1 MHSVVLPGT
10 WLLFLPCTWS
20 ISLSAPAGQLPD
32 MTMLALFAL
41 GSFSMR
47 AAACTI
53 NDMWDKD
60 YDAQVCCGYVQFT
73 FPVFLHLFCT
83 IILSE
88 LVSFLVS
95 DFYWLASGKTSTGH
109 AKNISS
115 LKNFA
120 AF

>member
-1 MHSVVLPGT
+1 MHKYVVAMYDLP
-10 WLLFLPCTWS
+10 FL
-20 ISLSAPAGQLPD
+20 
-32 MTMLALFAL
+32 
-41 GSFSMR
+41 SF
-47 AAACTI
+47 
-53 NDMWDKD
+53 
-60 YDAQVCCGYVQFT
+60 YV
-73 FPVFLHLFCT
+73 FCT

-120 AF
+120 DF

>member
-1 MHSVVLPGT
+1 M
-10 WLLFLPCTWS
+10 
-20 ISLSAPAGQLPD
+20 SAPAGQLPD

-60 YDAQVCCGYVQFT
+60 YDAQVCCGYVRFT
-73 FPVFLHLFCT
+73 FPIFLCLLYNYFVRTC
-83 IILSE
+83 II
-88 LVSFLVS
+88 LVS

-120 AF
+120 DF